1 MTGPRLRVL
10 ERLPRLPGLRAG
22 ASGGRTPLPR
32 WLQVAAA
39 VTVVLMALPL
49 LGLAVRIPWAE
60 VPDLLSSEAARDAAL
75 LSLRTCAISTALCV
89 LLGTPLAV
97 LLSRVHGP
105 LAAAARTITALP
117 MVLPPV
123 VAGLALLITFGRVG
137 VVGRHLSVLGIEIGF
152 TTAAVVIAQTF
163 VALPFLVV
171 ALEGALRSVDAG
183 LEQTAASLGA
193 SPTRV
198 LTTVTLPLVLPA
210 LAAGA
215 TMSFARA
222 LGEFGATLTFAGS
235 LQGTTRT
242 LPLEIYLSRESDTE
256 TALTLAL
263 LLIVVAAVLMAASA
277 VVARRAVTGRG

>member
-1 MTGPRLRVL
+1 MTGRRV
-10 ERLPRLPGLRAG
+10 RSPGVVAM
-22 ASGGRTPLPR
+22 PLPR
-32 WLQVAAA
+32 WLLVAATG
-39 VTVVLMALPL
+39 TVLLMALPL
-49 LGLAVRIPWAE
+49 LGLAVRIPWAD
-60 VPDLLSSEAARDAAL
+60 VPTLVGSEAARDAAL
-75 LSLRTCAISTALCV
+75 LSLRTCAISTLLCV

-97 LLSRVHGP
+97 LLSRSHGP
-105 LAAAARTITALP
+105 FAALARTVTALP

-123 VAGLALLITFGRVG
+123 VAGLALLITFGRTG

-163 VALPFLVV
+163 VAMPFLVV
-171 ALEGALRSVDAG
+171 ALEGALRSVDAR
-183 LEQTAASLGA
+183 LEQTASSLGA

-210 LAAGA
+210 LVAGA

-242 LPLEIYLSRESDTE
+242 LPLEIYLSRESDTG

-263 LLIVVAAVLMAASA
+263 LLIVVAAVLMAGSA

>member
-1 MTGPRLRVL
+1 MG
-10 ERLPRLPGLRAG
+10 
-22 ASGGRTPLPR
+22 
-32 WLQVAAA
+32 
-39 VTVVLMALPL
+39 LPL
-49 LGLAVRIPWAE
+49 LGLAVRIPWAD
-60 VPDLLSSEAARDAAL
+60 VPELLSSEAARDAAL

-97 LLSRVHGP
+97 LLSRSHGP

-137 VVGRHLSVLGIEIGF
+137 VVGRHLSVLGIEVGF

-242 LPLEIYLSRESDTE
+242 LPLESTPQPRDRHRDRTHR
-256 TALTLAL
+256 
-263 LLIVVAAVLMAASA
+263 AAAHRGGRSA
-277 VVARRAVTGRG
+277 HGRFRSRRAQGGDGPWLTRRPPRPTPPRLNSTAGSPTATSTSG